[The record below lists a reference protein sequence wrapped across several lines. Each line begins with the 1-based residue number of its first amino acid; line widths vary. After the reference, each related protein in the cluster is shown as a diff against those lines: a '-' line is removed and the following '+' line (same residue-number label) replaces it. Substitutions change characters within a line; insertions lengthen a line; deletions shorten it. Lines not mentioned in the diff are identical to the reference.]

1 MQQNRKT
8 ELPPDEPLGWDV
20 KIVAATLASLLIGL
34 GWLQTREHKRIEDD
48 RARVIRTI
56 GAAEICTTQT
66 AKQQPELQRTLAPLL
81 DLKVEDQ
88 GQTGQMLIDHAQKQR
103 VDIMFCKGL
112 GMTALFYKS
121 ASGNPV
127 ICLDEDASDKQ
138 QQAAALKLVWLFS
151 QQGAAMKDT
160 PLTIDPTSRFSR
172 VMPGKIPDGE
182 KIEDRVPKRPNPYG
196 ALVFIP

>member
-20 KIVAATLASLLIGL
+20 KIAAAALASLLIGL
-34 GWLQTREHKRIEDD
+34 GWLQAREHKRIEAD
-48 RARVIRTI
+48 RARVIQTI

-81 DLKVEDQ
+81 DLKVGDQ
-88 GQTGQMLIDHAQKQR
+88 GQTGQTLIDHAQKQR

-121 ASGNPV
+121 AGGTHV
-127 ICLDEDASDKQ
+127 ICLDEDVSDKE
-138 QQAAALKLVWLFS
+138 QQAAALKLVWQYS

-160 PLTIDPTSRFSR
+160 LVTIDPKSRFSR
-172 VMPGKIPDGE
+172 VMPGKIPEGE
-182 KIEDRVPKRPNPYG
+182 KIGDHVPKRPNPHGPRVY
-196 ALVFIP
+196 IP